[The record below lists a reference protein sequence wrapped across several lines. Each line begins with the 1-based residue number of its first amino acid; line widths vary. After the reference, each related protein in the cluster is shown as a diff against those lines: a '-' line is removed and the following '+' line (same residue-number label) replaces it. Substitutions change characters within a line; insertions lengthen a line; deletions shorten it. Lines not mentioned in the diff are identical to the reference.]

1 MTKFGDELIQSL
13 GEALSHAR
21 GETELTIHQI
31 DVEAPDLK
39 AIRKRLKLSQEKM
52 APLLGVSV
60 SGYRKWEQGKR
71 AVPGSAKTLLTV
83 MDKEPEAV
91 LRALT
96 EPV

>member
-21 GETELTIHQI
+21 GETELIVHEI
-31 DVEAPDLK
+31 DIEAPDLK
-39 AIRKRLKLSQEKM
+39 AIRKRLRLSQEKM

-71 AVPGSAKTLLTV
+71 AVPGSAKTLLRV
-83 MDKEPEAV
+83 MDREPEAV

-96 EPV
+96 AA